1 MIFIDAGIAVMTR
14 RSAYPL
20 LILAL
25 VILLFS
31 HGISEIPAAQESHD
45 AKISGFVLDHN
56 NKPLHKATVA
66 IFSPYGFK
74 RNLLTDRYGRFTIHV
89 TREGWYGVYVGYDNP
104 NTPGIDYVPAVW

>member
-1 MIFIDAGIAVMTR
+1 MNFIDVGIAVMTKR
-14 RSAYPL
+14 PAYPI

-31 HGISEIPAAQESHD
+31 LGISKIPAAQKSNV

-89 TREGWYGVYVGYDNP
+89 TREGCYGVYVGYDNT